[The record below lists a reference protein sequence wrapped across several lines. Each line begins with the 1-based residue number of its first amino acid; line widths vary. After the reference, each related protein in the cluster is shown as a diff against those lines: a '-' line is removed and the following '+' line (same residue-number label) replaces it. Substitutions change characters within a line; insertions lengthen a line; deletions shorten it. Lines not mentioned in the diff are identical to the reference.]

1 VDCLS
6 WAHWIW
12 QKFVGSTY
20 GRAHRTYQGDGEAFW
35 KTLELPKGFI
45 HRCFL
50 FQFPEHQFFAE
61 TVYDEVAFAA
71 KNFELDSIEER
82 VKKSLDIA
90 GLSFDEFKDRS
101 PFTLSGG
108 EKRKVALASV
118 IVCDPSAG
126 LDGASK
132 KALYYPFVGRSCGC

>member
-1 VDCLS
+1 LGKPWNYPKDLS
-6 WAHWIW
+6 ID
-12 QKFVGSTY
+12 VRRRIG
-20 GRAHRTYQGDGEAFW
+20 
-35 KTLELPKGFI
+35 
-45 HRCFL
+45 FL

-101 PFTLSGG
+101 PF
-108 EKRKVALASV
+108 
-118 IVCDPSAG
+118 
-126 LDGASK
+126 
-132 KALYYPFVGRSCGC
+132 YPFRWRKEKSGVGFSHCLRPRSTHP